1 MLSPM
6 EGACSPAL
14 PTESA
19 AHVMRGAGFTHCPER
34 AISWSKEKVAYKT
47 SVRLVAHLTEWRLG
61 FGSHYNSPL
70 LELAL
75 LRQVP
80 SETVMSA
87 LKVTSFGC
95 LLLCDDFLRSYL
107 WIANPPAFVFLA
119 MKKKDTLLEVLEKQI
134 NVNVS

>member
-1 MLSPM
+1 MLMLSPM

-19 AHVMRGAGFTHCPER
+19 AHVMRGASFTHCPER
-34 AISWSKEKVAYKT
+34 AISWRKVKVAYKT
-47 SVRLVAHLTEWRLG
+47 SVRLAARLTEWRPG
-61 FGSHYNSPL
+61 FESHCKSRL
-70 LELAL
+70 LELA

-87 LKVTSFGC
+87 LKPFCTDSLASSGC

-107 WIANPPAFVFLA
+107 WTANPPAIGFLA
-119 MKKKDTLLEVLEKQI
+119 RKHMILCQSEK
-134 NVNVS
+134 S